1 MQWSWED
8 HSFIHPLPDV
18 LDCQQFVNAD
28 EIAKGL
34 SPFHPESVSMEAGR
48 IMLGRI
54 EELLHKGITFAIETT
69 LATRSYHALV
79 SKAHKLGYFV
89 HLLYI
94 WLSSPQLAI
103 KRVAQRVSE
112 GGHNIPTDVIVRR
125 YHHGIDNLFNLFMPI
140 VDSWTIID
148 NTRCRPRVVANDT
161 LTLAPEI
168 YERIKNDGKTQE
180 D

>member
-1 MQWSWED
+1 MKSPSLYIIAGCNGAGKTTA
-8 HSFIHPLPDV
+8 SFTLLPDV

-69 LATRSYHALV
+69 LAPRS
-79 SKAHKLGYFV
+79 
-89 HLLYI
+89 
-94 WLSSPQLAI
+94 
-103 KRVAQRVSE
+103 
-112 GGHNIPTDVIVRR
+112 

-148 NTRCRPRVVANDT
+148 NTRCRPRVVANET